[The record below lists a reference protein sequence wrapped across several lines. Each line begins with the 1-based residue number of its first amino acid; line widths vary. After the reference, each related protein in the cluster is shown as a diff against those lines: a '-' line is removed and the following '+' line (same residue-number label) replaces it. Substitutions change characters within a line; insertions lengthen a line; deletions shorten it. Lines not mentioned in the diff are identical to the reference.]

1 MKHNRML
8 VSLFLLVLS
17 LFALS
22 LAAAAADNVVFLA
35 TGGTGDGSS
44 PDAPIG
50 RLTTAMDALDLSR
63 DDATVVLVGEFKQ
76 TTFFA
81 YTEEFSGTVTI
92 TAVYDGVDYRTQG
105 AKYTVSGQRFM
116 CAGAYVFRDLDF
128 HLLDNYFF
136 VIANHYPVTI
146 DTGVTITSDGAK
158 FDGKSFASAFAICG
172 GYQMGQAMT
181 IGGAKPQAS
190 GSDPVEITVRSGE
203 GITIAAYS
211 RGFANSD
218 FSGAAT
224 VTVEGDAKIG
234 TLYIAPV
241 NGVSAGNTDTTL
253 NLGGNAHIERLVCSD
268 KPISMQRFVLNWT
281 GGTLGAFDRKP
292 EDKSAEGFAL
302 HYSAAVGKTIS
313 FGVVGSSFDT
323 LNKQGGFAPTRTYG
337 GQFADVASHWSLEY
351 VKTAYEYGLANGTSA
366 SAFSPEGTFTVAQAL
381 TAAANIHTAYNG
393 TKVRAAAA
401 GEAWYTPYVEYCVT
415 SGIIG
420 DGQFA
425 DYNKNITRGEM
436 AIVFANILPESE
448 YKAIRTYT
456 LSDMNDTLPSA
467 AAVKKLAEAGIV
479 GGAGGKYNPQ
489 NDIKRGEAC
498 VIFTR
503 IAVAAMRDAKAN

>member
-1 MKHNRML
+1 MKHNRKL

-50 RLTTAMDALDLSR
+50 RLTAAMDALDLSR

-158 FDGKSFASAFAICG
+158 FDGNSFASAFAICG
-172 GYQMGQAMT
+172 GYQAGQAMT
-181 IGGAKPQAS
+181 SGGAKPQAS

-234 TLYIAPV
+234 TLYIAPI

-323 LNKQGGFAPTRTYG
+323 LNKKGGFAPTRTYA

-351 VKTAYEYGLANGTSA
+351 VKTAYEYGLANRIRVLARGDVHGRAGADRGGQHPHRVQRHKGSCG
-366 SAFSPEGTFTVAQAL
+366 SGGRGMVHAL
-381 TAAANIHTAYNG
+381 RRILHRERHHQGWAVHRLQQEHYARRDGDRLCKHPARERIQGDPHLHALRYGRHAAL
-393 TKVRAAAA
+393 
-401 GEAWYTPYVEYCVT
+401 
-415 SGIIG
+415 
-420 DGQFA
+420 
-425 DYNKNITRGEM
+425 RGGRE
-436 AIVFANILPESE
+436 
-448 YKAIRTYT
+448 
-456 LSDMNDTLPSA
+456 
-467 AAVKKLAEAGIV
+467 
-479 GGAGGKYNPQ
+479 
-489 NDIKRGEAC
+489 EAC
-498 VIFTR
+498 RGGHRRRRGRQVQP
-503 IAVAAMRDAKAN
+503 AE

>member
-1 MKHNRML
+1 MKHNRIWL
-8 VSLFLLVLS
+8 PLFLL
-17 LFALS
+17 LFALCTLS

-35 TGGTGDGSS
+35 TGGTGDGST

-50 RLTTAMDALDLSR
+50 RLTTALDALDLSR
-63 DDATVVLVGEFKQ
+63 DDATVVIVGEFKQ
-76 TTFFA
+76 TNFFA
-81 YTEEFSGTVTI
+81 YTEEFSGKVTI
-92 TAVYDGVDYRTQG
+92 TSVYDGVDYRTRG
-105 AKYTVSGQRFM
+105 AKYTVTGQRFM
-116 CAGAYVFRDLDF
+116 CSGAYVFRDLDF

-136 VIANHYPVTI
+136 LIANHYPVTV
-146 DTGVTITSDGAK
+146 DTGVTITSDGEK
-158 FDGKSFASAFAICG
+158 FDGKSFASAFAILG
-172 GYQMGQAMT
+172 GYQSAQAMT

-224 VTVEGDAKIG
+224 ITVEGDAKVG

-241 NGVSAGNTDTTL
+241 NGVSAGNTDTTV
-253 NLGGNAHIERLVCSD
+253 NLGGNAQIDRMVCSD
-268 KPISMQRFVLNWT
+268 KAISMQRFVLNWT
-281 GGTLGAFDRKP
+281 GGTLGAFDRKAA
-292 EDKSAEGFAL
+292 DVSASGFAL
-302 HYSAAVGKTIS
+302 QYSPAVGRSIA
-313 FGVVGSSFDT
+313 FGVVSSSFDSLT
-323 LNKQGGFAPTRTYG
+323 KKGGFAPTRTYAN
-337 GQFADVASHWSLEY
+337 QFADVASHWSLEY

-381 TAAANIHTAYNG
+381 TAAANIHVAYNG
-393 TKVRAAAA
+393 GSINTA
-401 GEAWYTPYVEYCVT
+401 GAKNWYDPYVAYCIAN
-415 SGIIG
+415 GIIKA
-420 DGQFA
+420 DQFA

-479 GGAGGKYNPQ
+479 GGSGGQYKPND
-489 NDIKRGEAC
+489 DIKRGEAC

-503 IAVAAMRDAKAN
+503 IAVASMRDAKAN

>member
-1 MKHNRML
+1 
-8 VSLFLLVLS
+8 
-17 LFALS
+17 
-22 LAAAAADNVVFLA
+22 
-35 TGGTGDGSS
+35 
-44 PDAPIG
+44 
-50 RLTTAMDALDLSR
+50 
-63 DDATVVLVGEFKQ
+63 
-76 TTFFA
+76 
-81 YTEEFSGTVTI
+81 
-92 TAVYDGVDYRTQG
+92 
-105 AKYTVSGQRFM
+105 
-116 CAGAYVFRDLDF
+116 
-128 HLLDNYFF
+128 
-136 VIANHYPVTI
+136 
-146 DTGVTITSDGAK
+146 
-158 FDGKSFASAFAICG
+158 
-172 GYQMGQAMT
+172 
-181 IGGAKPQAS
+181 
-190 GSDPVEITVRSGE
+190 
-203 GITIAAYS
+203 
-211 RGFANSD
+211 
-218 FSGAAT
+218 
-224 VTVEGDAKIG
+224 
-234 TLYIAPV
+234 
-241 NGVSAGNTDTTL
+241 
-253 NLGGNAHIERLVCSD
+253 
-268 KPISMQRFVLNWT
+268 MQRFVLNWT

-292 EDKSAEGFAL
+292 EDKSADGFAL

-323 LNKQGGFAPTRTYG
+323 LNKKGGFAPARTYA

-401 GEAWYTPYVEYCVT
+401 GEAWYTPYVAYCIEN
-415 SGIIG
+415 GIIK
-420 DGQFA
+420 DGQFT

-456 LSDMNDTLPSA
+456 LSDMDDALPSA

>member
-1 MKHNRML
+1 MKHNRKL

-50 RLTTAMDALDLSR
+50 RLTAAMDALDLSR

-158 FDGKSFASAFAICG
+158 FDGNSFASAFAICG
-172 GYQMGQAMT
+172 GYQAGQAMT
-181 IGGAKPQAS
+181 SGGAKPQAS

-234 TLYIAPV
+234 TLYIAPI

-323 LNKQGGFAPTRTYG
+323 LNKKGGFAPTRTYA

-381 TAAANIHTAYNG
+381 TAAANIHTVYYGKAVD
-393 TKVRAAAA
+393 TA
-401 GEAWYTPYVEYCVT
+401 GAKTWYEPYVAYCIAN
-415 SGIIG
+415 GIIQ
-420 DGQFA
+420 DEQFD
-425 DYNKNITRGEM
+425 DYNRNITRGEM
-436 AIVFANILPESE
+436 AVVFANILPDSE
-448 YKAIRTYT
+448 YAAIRTYT

-479 GGAGGKYNPQ
+479 GGSGGQYKP
-489 NDIKRGEAC
+489 NDPIKRSEAC

-503 IAVAAMRDAKAN
+503 IAMADMRAK